1 MRTEGT
7 KMTWA
12 LLTAA
17 ILTEVTATVA
27 LRFSEGFS
35 RLGPSAIAV
44 TGYVVAFIL
53 LSVVLQ
59 RGMTIGVAYGI
70 WAASGV
76 ALVAIIGSVFLGE
89 QLSSV
94 QIGGLALIVVGVTAI
109 EMGGAH

>member
-1 MRTEGT
+1 
-7 KMTWA
+7 MTWA

-17 ILTEVTATVA
+17 ILIEVTATIA

-35 RLGPSAIAV
+35 RGIPSVIAV
-44 TGYVVAFIL
+44 VGYVTAFVL
-53 LSVVLQ
+53 LSIVLQ

-76 ALVAIIGSVFLGE
+76 ALVAIIGSLFLGE
-89 QLSSV
+89 HLSGV
-94 QIGGLALIVVGVTAI
+94 QIGGLAFVIVGVTAI